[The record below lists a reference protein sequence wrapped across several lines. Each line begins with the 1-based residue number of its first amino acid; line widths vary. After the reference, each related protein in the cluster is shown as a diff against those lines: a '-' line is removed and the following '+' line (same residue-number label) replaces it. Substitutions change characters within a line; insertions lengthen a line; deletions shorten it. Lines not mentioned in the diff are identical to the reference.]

1 MSINVNTKKDD
12 YGTTL
17 AFWRSASIQISD
29 LRMEKLQKMGKI
41 AHFAKQCVKHGL
53 AQLVVVVQVLV
64 SQGQAE
70 NPLPDHR
77 PGRVQATGLVA
88 WIVQNPRHLLG
99 QSQHPIQLPQQH
111 RATVGS
117 NRATGKKGSTS
128 RPLQRGKRT
137 NSGLQSVMG
146 KVSFD
151 IGLTN

>member
-1 MSINVNTKKDD
+1 MPTAVC
-12 YGTTL
+12 
-17 AFWRSASIQISD
+17 SA
-29 LRMEKLQKMGKI
+29 R
-41 AHFAKQCVKHGL
+41 AL

-111 RATVGS
+111 RTAVGS

-137 NSGLQSVMG
+137 SSGCKRSVLG
-146 KVSFD
+146 GPALIIFHFFIIELADCFESL
-151 IGLTN
+151 LTSGDKKTVVGVW